1 MSKIFFRLLT
11 LAIFLAAGLS
21 MPVLAQ
27 DHEQTRAPGAVQFA
41 EDVIA
46 HEGHIKRLGAVRG
59 KSMPDNDTRTLEG
72 VSRLLNRAFEPPPQ
86 LRLCE
91 RRPTTQNAFFRRW
104 KKSCGGWVP
113 YPENSAILFVAIDN
127 QSMRSYLIDGDGLAA
142 SAETATDIETL
153 RSAAINLRFAL
164 DVDGIENVRAPRLRS
179 APVHTPRKSS
189 GDEIIDEATAE
200 LTELMFPPAISEA
213 LKNVDHL
220 VIVSNGVIASIP
232 FPLLPF
238 GEGMMVDY
246 MTVSTAAGMYDL
258 DMIMAP
264 WDRDAFTDILV
275 VADPKV
281 PTLSEWEVPAL
292 EGARRE
298 GREVAGV
305 LDASLLVG
313 EDALKSEVA
322 ARARDLDLLYI
333 AAHGVSDP
341 ENPLDGGLLML
352 AGPNENEALWTGRE
366 IQDSVMA
373 RTQLVVLS
381 ACQTGLGMPH
391 EGGMIGLARSF
402 QKAGVPRVVMSL
414 WSVDDQSTYFMMT
427 RFNGYLAEHRPAEA
441 LRLAMLDAREEFTDP
456 RLWSAFTVFGT
467 PR

>member
-1 MSKIFFRLLT
+1 MPNIFFPLSV

-21 MPVLAQ
+21 TPVRAQ
-27 DHEQTRAPGAVQFA
+27 AQEQARAPDAAQFT
-41 EDVIA
+41 EDVRA
-46 HEGHIKRLGAVRG
+46 HEGHIKSLGAVRG
-59 KSMPDNDTRTLEG
+59 APMPDNDTRTVEG
-72 VSRLLNRAFEPPPQ
+72 VSHLLNRASEPPPQ
-86 LRLCE
+86 RRYCE
-91 RRPTTQNAFFRRW
+91 RRPKTSDARYRQW
-104 KKSCGGWVP
+104 KSRCGGWVP
-113 YPENSAILFVAIDN
+113 YPENSAILFVAIDDEG
-127 QSMRSYLIDGDGLAA
+127 MRSYLIDSAGLAA
-142 SAETATDIETL
+142 SAATATDINTL
-153 RSAAINLRFAL
+153 RRAAIELRFAL

-179 APVHTPRKSS
+179 APLHPPRKSS
-189 GDEIIDEATAE
+189 GDEIVDEVSAE
-200 LTELMFPPAISEA
+200 LTGLLFAPAISAA
-213 LKNVDHL
+213 LHNVDHL
-220 VIVSNGVIASIP
+220 VVVSNGVVASIP

-238 GEGMMVDY
+238 GEGMMVDH

-258 DMIMAP
+258 DMVIAP
-264 WDRDAFTDILV
+264 WDRDAFTDMLV
-275 VADPKV
+275 VADPVV
-281 PTLSEWEVPAL
+281 PKLAAWEVPAL
-292 EGARRE
+292 KGARDE
-298 GREVAGV
+298 GREVADV

-322 ARARDLDLLYI
+322 ARSRDLDLLYI

-352 AGPNENEALWTGRE
+352 AGPNESEALWTGRE
-366 IQDSVMA
+366 IQHSVMA

-441 LRLAMLDAREEFTDP
+441 LRLAMLDAREEFTEP

>member
-1 MSKIFFRLLT
+1 MPYILFRLSV

-21 MPVLAQ
+21 MPVRAQ
-27 DHEQTRAPGAVQFA
+27 AEEQARAPDAAQFTN
-41 EDVIA
+41 DVRA
-46 HEGHIKRLGAVRG
+46 HEGHVVRLGAVRG
-59 KSMPDNDTRTLEG
+59 KSMPDNDTRTVEG
-72 VSRLLNRAFEPPPQ
+72 VSKLLNRAFEPRSQ
-86 LRLCE
+86 VRLCE
-91 RRPTTQNAFFRRW
+91 RQPNTSSRSYRRW
-104 KKSCGGWVP
+104 KERCGGWVP
-113 YPENSAILFVAIDN
+113 YPDNSAILFVAIDD
-127 QSMRSYLIDGDGLAA
+127 QSMRSYLIDGNGLAA
-142 SAETATDIETL
+142 SAETSTDIDTL

-179 APVHTPRKSS
+179 APVHPPRKSS
-189 GDEIIDEATAE
+189 GDEIVDEATAE
-200 LTELMFPPAISEA
+200 LTELMFPPAIAEA
-213 LKNVDHL
+213 LQNVDHL
-220 VIVSNGVIASIP
+220 VVVSNGVVASIP
-232 FPLLPF
+232 YPLLPF

-258 DMIMAP
+258 DMVIEP

-281 PTLSEWEVPAL
+281 PELSKWEVPAL
-292 EGARRE
+292 EGARDE

-322 ARARDLDLLYI
+322 ARARDLDVLYI

-352 AGPNENEALWTGRE
+352 AGPNENEALWSGRE
-366 IQDSVMA
+366 IQDSLMA

-414 WSVDDQSTYFMMT
+414 WSVDDHSTYFMMT